1 MLLFLHPTARL
12 LIWLLLAV
20 FLQASHFPFLLVT
33 GTILLLLGQSVRTQW
48 WRLFRRTRLLLA
60 TLFLVFAYGMPG
72 SPFLGT
78 SWLPSQ
84 EGIHEGAL
92 HTLRLIIL
100 LGSLSWLLAPLG
112 HQTLMGGLWYL
123 LRPLQKVGLPTD
135 KSVVRLTLVLEY
147 LEKMPKQQWRQWLT
161 AQPVDGEPTT
171 VIIAIPPWST
181 RDTLSLLAFTL
192 LLPLG
197 VLAWQ
202 G

>member
-20 FLQASHFPFLLVT
+20 FLQISHFPFLFAA
-33 GTILLLLGQSVRTQW
+33 GAILLLQGQTVRVHW

-72 SPFLGT
+72 SPVLDS

-84 EGIHEGAL
+84 EGLYEGAL
-92 HTLRLIIL
+92 HTLRLIVL

-112 HQTLMGGLWYL
+112 HQALMGGLWYL

-135 KSVVRLTLVLEY
+135 KSVIRLTLVLEY
-147 LEKMPKQQWRQWLT
+147 LEKMPKQQWRQWL
-161 AQPVDGEPTT
+161 APQPVDGAPTT
-171 VIIAIPPWST
+171 VTIATPPWST
-181 RDTLSLLAFTL
+181 RDTLSLLVFSL

-197 VLAWQ
+197 VLTWQ